1 MRRRT
6 LWTALVVVLALL
18 ALAPVAAA
26 QTDTPES
33 VDWYARYWNNTDLD
47 GTPVLERAEGELNY
61 RWGAGSPSVV
71 VQADRFSARWTAMVQ
86 FEPGTYRFTTT
97 ADDGIRVWL
106 QDEWII
112 DDWAIHPAAQRSA
125 ERYLDGEYDLLVEY
139 FEDTGNAT
147 AILTWEIVPDAGPT
161 ATISP
166 TRGPAGTPIT
176 VAGSGFEAGAQVEVT
191 IGRLTGDPVIR
202 QTAVASANGDVR
214 ATIPVPAAARSGEPW
229 VVRLAAGDQE
239 AVSPRF
245 TVTVGSPNVAGP
257 STCGPVY
264 TVEPGDWLSRIAREC
279 NTTVEAIVA
288 ANPSLENPSLIYP
301 GRQLIMPGHVGG
313 DAEPQVVVDRLS
325 AAPGTTLRVY
335 AAGLE
340 PFAEVVIGLALA
352 PGNQPYF
359 TTSVTTNA
367 NGELSTGLVLP
378 PEAEPG
384 QRWAAFMRPTANET
398 VFSAPVTVTEAGAA
412 RVTPLYNLRLREGPS
427 TATARL
433 DVVPRGTTL
442 EVRAWDETGD
452 WAQVE
457 YRGQI
462 GWIAAWLAEVEG
474 EAPASSTNEPPPT
487 SPND

>member
-1 MRRRT
+1 MRRHRFFA
-6 LWTALVVVLALL
+6 ALAVLLALL
-18 ALAPVAAA
+18 ALAPVAGA
-26 QTDTPES
+26 QTDTPAS
-33 VDWYARYWNNTDLD
+33 VDWYARYWNNTGLD
-47 GTPVLERAEGELNY
+47 GTPVLARPEARLNY
-61 RWGAGSPSVV
+61 RWGAGSPSAL
-71 VQADRFSARWTAMVQ
+71 VQADRFSARWTATVH

-112 DDWAIHPAAQRSA
+112 DDWAIHPETQRSA

-147 AILTWEIVPDAGPT
+147 AILAWEAVPDSGPT
-161 ATISP
+161 ASISP
-166 TRGPAGTPIT
+166 TRGPAGTPVSVT
-176 VAGSGFEAGAQVEVT
+176 GRGFAPGAQVTVT
-191 IGRLTGDPVIR
+191 IGRLTGDAVIR
-202 QTAVASANGDVR
+202 QTAVASANGDVST
-214 ATIPVPAAARSGEPW
+214 TIPVPAAARSGEPW

-245 TVTVGSPNVAGP
+245 TVTVGSPNAPAP

-301 GRQLIMPGHVGG
+301 GRQLVMPGHTVS

-325 AAPGTTLRVY
+325 ASPGTTLRVY

-340 PFAEVVIGLALA
+340 PFTELVLGLAMVQA
-352 PGNQPYF
+352 DPYF
-359 TTSVTTNA
+359 TTSVSTNA
-367 NGELSTGLVLP
+367 NGELSTGLTLP
-378 PEAEPG
+378 PEARPG
-384 QRWAAFMRPTANET
+384 QRWVVFVRPSANET
-398 VFSAPVTVTEAGAA
+398 VFSAPVTVTEAGATL
-412 RVTPLYNLRLREGPS
+412 VTPIYNLRLREGPD

-442 EVRAWDETGD
+442 EVRAWDETGA
-452 WAQVE
+452 WVQVE

-474 EAPASSTNEPPPT
+474 AGPPASPNEPPPA

>member
-6 LWTALVVVLALL
+6 LFAGLVVVMALL
-18 ALAPVAAA
+18 ALAPGAAA
-26 QTDTPES
+26 QTDTPAS
-33 VDWYARYWNNTDLD
+33 VDWYARYWNNTGLD
-47 GTPVLERAEGELNY
+47 GAPVLARPEARLNY

-71 VQADRFSARWTAMVQ
+71 VQADRFSARWTATVH

-97 ADDGIRVWL
+97 ADDGMRVWL

-112 DDWAIHPAAQRSA
+112 DDWRIHPETQQSA

-147 AILTWEIVPDAGPT
+147 AILTWELLPDSGPT
-161 ATISP
+161 ARISP
-166 TRGPAGTPIT
+166 TRGPAGTAIT
-176 VAGSGFEAGAQVEVT
+176 VTGSGFEPGAPVEVT
-191 IGRLTGDPVIR
+191 IGRLEGEPVIR
-202 QTAVASANGDVR
+202 QTAVASANGEVR

-229 VVRLAAGDQE
+229 VVRLAAGDEE

-245 TVTVGSPNVAGP
+245 TVTVGSPNVPGP

-264 TVEPGDWLSRIAREC
+264 TVQPGDWLSRIAREC
-279 NTTVEAIVA
+279 NTTVAAIVA

-301 GRQLIMPGHVGG
+301 GRQLIMPGHTAA

-325 AAPGTTLRVY
+325 AAPGTTLRIY

-340 PFAEVVIGLALA
+340 PLAEAVVGLAMV
-352 PGNQPYF
+352 QSEPYF
-359 TTSVTTNA
+359 TTSAPTNA
-367 NGELSTGLVLP
+367 NGELSMGLILP
-378 PEAEPG
+378 PEARPG
-384 QRWAAFMRPTANET
+384 QRWVAFVRPTANET

-412 RVTPLYNLRLREGPS
+412 RITPLYNLRLREGPD

-442 EVRAWDETGD
+442 EVRAWDASGE
-452 WAQVE
+452 WAQVA

-462 GWIAAWLAEVEG
+462 GWIAAWLAEVTG
-474 EAPASSTNEPPPT
+474 ERPEASPNEPAPAS
-487 SPND
+487 PND

>member
-71 VQADRFSARWTAMVQ
+71 VQADRFSARWTATVE

-264 TVEPGDWLSRIAREC
+264 TVAGRLGAGSPASATRLSRQSWR
-279 NTTVEAIVA
+279 
-288 ANPSLENPSLIYP
+288 
-301 GRQLIMPGHVGG
+301 R
-313 DAEPQVVVDRLS
+313 
-325 AAPGTTLRVY
+325 
-335 AAGLE
+335 
-340 PFAEVVIGLALA
+340 
-352 PGNQPYF
+352 
-359 TTSVTTNA
+359 
-367 NGELSTGLVLP
+367 
-378 PEAEPG
+378 
-384 QRWAAFMRPTANET
+384 
-398 VFSAPVTVTEAGAA
+398 
-412 RVTPLYNLRLREGPS
+412 TP
-427 TATARL
+427 
-433 DVVPRGTTL
+433 
-442 EVRAWDETGD
+442 AWRT
-452 WAQVE
+452 
-457 YRGQI
+457 R
-462 GWIAAWLAEVEG
+462 
-474 EAPASSTNEPPPT
+474 ASSIRAGSSLCPATLGAT
-487 SPND
+487 RSHRWSWTG

>member
-1 MRRRT
+1 
-6 LWTALVVVLALL
+6 
-18 ALAPVAAA
+18 
-26 QTDTPES
+26 
-33 VDWYARYWNNTDLD
+33 
-47 GTPVLERAEGELNY
+47 
-61 RWGAGSPSVV
+61 
-71 VQADRFSARWTAMVQ
+71 
-86 FEPGTYRFTTT
+86 
-97 ADDGIRVWL
+97 
-106 QDEWII
+106 
-112 DDWAIHPAAQRSA
+112 
-125 ERYLDGEYDLLVEY
+125 
-139 FEDTGNAT
+139 
-147 AILTWEIVPDAGPT
+147 
-161 ATISP
+161 
-166 TRGPAGTPIT
+166 
-176 VAGSGFEAGAQVEVT
+176 
-191 IGRLTGDPVIR
+191 
-202 QTAVASANGDVR
+202 
-214 ATIPVPAAARSGEPW
+214 PVPAAARSGEPW

-301 GRQLIMPGHVGG
+301 GRQLIMPGYVGR

-340 PFAEVVIGLALA
+340 PFAEVVLGLAIA

-378 PEAEPG
+378 PEAAAG
-384 QRWAAFMRPTANET
+384 QRWVAFVRPTANET
-398 VFSAPVTVTEAGAA
+398 VLSAPVTVTAAGAT

-427 TATARL
+427 TATAQL

-474 EAPASSTNEPPPT
+474 EGPAAASPNEPPPA